1 MVGRYNRKR
10 KGNGTKF
17 MIIRPAKIVE
27 AIKPYFFAS
36 LTQKIMDLRA
46 NGMDII
52 RLDMASPDLPPADFI
67 IDKLVSSSRNP
78 RKHGYAPIG
87 GTPEF
92 LKAITDYYE
101 RRFNVMLDPKREALA
116 LIGSKEGIFNI
127 SQTLLDPG
135 DLVLMPDPYYPVY
148 HAGAQLASAEVYYM
162 PLRRENGFL
171 PDFGAIPTDVANRAK
186 IMWLSY
192 PNNPTG
198 AVADLAFF
206 DRAVRFALKHEIVIV
221 HDAPY
226 TDLTFDGFIAPSI
239 LQAKDAREVAIEF
252 NSLSK
257 TYNMAGWRVGMAV
270 GNAEVIKYLGTYKG
284 QIDSSMFIPVM
295 EAAEVAITSDQSW
308 IFERNKIY
316 LERRNL
322 AYEGLKAAGFEVDLP
337 RAALY
342 LWARLPEGFHDD
354 MQFCDDLLT
363 ATGVSITPGTIYGPS
378 GADHIRISICTPTQQ
393 IAKAIERLVEW
404 TKQQGKG

>member
-1 MVGRYNRKR
+1 
-10 KGNGTKF
+10 
-17 MIIRPAKIVE
+17 MIIKPAKIVE

-36 LTQKIMDLRA
+36 LNQTIAELKTK
-46 NGMDII
+46 GMDVI

-148 HAGAQLASAEVYYM
+148 YAGAQLASAEVFYM
-162 PLRRENGFL
+162 PLMRENRFL
-171 PDFGAIPTDVANRAK
+171 PDFNAIPTEIADRAK
-186 IMWLSY
+186 MMWLSY

-198 AVADLAFF
+198 AVANLAFF
-206 DRAVRFALKHEIVIV
+206 EKAVAFALKHEIVIV

-226 TDLTFDGFIAPSI
+226 TDLTFDGFVAPSI
-239 LQAKDAREVAIEF
+239 LQAKDAKEVAIEF

-270 GNAEVIKYLGTYKG
+270 GNADIIKFLGVYKG
-284 QIDSSMFIPVM
+284 QIDTSMFIPVM
-295 EAAEVAITSDQSW
+295 EAAEVALTSDQSW
-308 IFERNKIY
+308 IFDRNKIY

-322 AYEGLKAAGFEVDLP
+322 VFEGLRAAGFEVELP

-342 LWARLPEGFHDD
+342 LWAKLPEGLHDD
-354 MQFCDDLLT
+354 VQFCADLLND
-363 ATGVSITPGTIYGPS
+363 TGVSVTPGTIYGPS
-378 GADHIRISICTPTQQ
+378 GADYIRISISTPTQQ
-393 IAKAIERLVEW
+393 ISKAMDRLVEW
-404 TKQQGKG
+404 TNKQRQG